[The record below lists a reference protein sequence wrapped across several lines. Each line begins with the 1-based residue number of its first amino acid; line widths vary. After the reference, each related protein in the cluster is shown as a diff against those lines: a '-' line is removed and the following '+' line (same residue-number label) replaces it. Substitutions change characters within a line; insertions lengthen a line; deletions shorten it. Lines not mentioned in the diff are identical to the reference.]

1 MKIFQALLCALATAN
16 PTQLYRKSLQK
27 SRYEKV
33 SEEEIMIRNA
43 RDWGQW
49 TGWGGWEEWGAWEG
63 GTRTRN
69 RNRYRDRQPDRQ
81 PCEKRCNFDSDDL
94 SVRCEWWCPRK

>member
-1 MKIFQALLCALATAN
+1 MATAN
-16 PTQLYRKSLQK
+16 PTQLF
-27 SRYEKV
+27 EKV
-33 SEEEIMIRNA
+33 SDEQALIRNA

-69 RNRYRDRQPDRQ
+69 RNRHRNRQPDRQ
-81 PCEKRCNFDSDDL
+81 PERQPCEKDVILILIPQESNANGGVPEDECHNTYAIF
-94 SVRCEWWCPRK
+94 